1 MNGGEPDRWSA
12 VADDWSASWGEVARP
27 AWEALVAAAGIGA
40 GTRVLDVGCGSGEFL
55 AFLAELDAEPLG
67 CDPAPGML
75 AVAAERCPTAVLR
88 HGGFGSL
95 PWTPGEVDVV
105 VAVNA
110 LQFAADPL
118 DAVDEAARLVGSGG
132 RVGIAN
138 WAEAELNDLEGI
150 EAALAIADGEEPL
163 PDDILRLAGELA
175 DLFSNAG
182 LVDVTDGVVPGTW
195 VAPDDDAL
203 VAAVLVG
210 EDADGLAARRDD
222 VLTAA
227 HRLRLADGSTRLA
240 TAFRWSVGTVAR

>member
-12 VADDWSASWGEVARP
+12 VADGWSASWGRVARP
-27 AWEALVAAAGIGA
+27 AWEALVAAAGIGT

-88 HGGFGSL
+88 RGGFGSV

-118 DAVDEAARLVGSGG
+118 DAVEEAARLVGSGG

-163 PDDILRLAGELA
+163 PDDILRLPDGLA
-175 DLFSNAG
+175 ALLSDAG
-182 LVDVTDGVVPGTW
+182 LVDIADGLAQGSW

-203 VAAVLVG
+203 VTAVLLG
-210 EDADGLAARRDD
+210 EDADGVAARRDD
-222 VLTAA
+222 VLAA
-227 HRLRLADGSTRLA
+227 ARHLHRADGSTRLA